1 MRRGRA
7 RPQTAPYQQRPPVN
21 SGGGLQAGSRIML
34 TNLDPQLT
42 EEDCHEIFQNVGP
55 VTKTVIHY
63 NRDGSSLGT
72 AEVHFV
78 NKNDAMRAVD
88 EYDAAQIDG
97 RPMYV
102 KVIANKTPTVVQRA
116 PPMMA
121 PPAFAMLTMPT
132 VSNFRGGG
140 GGFINNRGRGG
151 PPRGGFRRG
160 SGTQQRGGGGNFRAR
175 GRGRGGNRSK
185 QPTPTAS
192 DLDADMDKYYSNG
205 TVDLIAAGQPA
216 NPSVA
221 KK

>member
-1 MRRGRA
+1 
-7 RPQTAPYQQRPPVN
+7 
-21 SGGGLQAGSRIML
+21 ML

-55 VTKTVIHY
+55 VTRTVIHY

-72 AEVHFV
+72 AEVHFA

-116 PPMMA
+116 PPMAA
-121 PPAFAMLTMPT
+121 PPAFAMLTMPAA
-132 VSNFRGGG
+132 SNFRGGG
-140 GGFINNRGRGG
+140 FNNHGRGG
-151 PPRGGFRRG
+151 PARGGFRQRG
-160 SGTQQRGGGGNFRAR
+160 SGNQQQRGGGGNFRSR

-192 DLDADMDKYYSNG
+192 DLDAEMDKYYSNG
-205 TVDLIAAGQPA
+205 TVDLLAAGQPA